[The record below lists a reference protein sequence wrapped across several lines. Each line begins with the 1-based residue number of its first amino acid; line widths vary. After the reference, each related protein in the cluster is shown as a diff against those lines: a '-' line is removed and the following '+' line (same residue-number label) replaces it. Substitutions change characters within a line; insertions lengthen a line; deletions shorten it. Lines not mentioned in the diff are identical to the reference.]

1 MIVKLL
7 FLAFVFLLR
16 WWLLSTRPTSLAI
29 ALAVSLLKMGD
40 MIGLRL
46 LSPDVD
52 DIEEPFLP
60 EGDSGGL
67 ELASLEEP
75 NNLSWALKALLG
87 LSSSCNASMKMKND
101 RVSNWYIHMM
111 KRLLLL
117 LAQCAQNSK
126 KKVQKGERA
135 GTDI

>member
-1 MIVKLL
+1 
-7 FLAFVFLLR
+7 
-16 WWLLSTRPTSLAI
+16 
-29 ALAVSLLKMGD
+29 MGD

-67 ELASLEEP
+67 ELASLEDP

-101 RVSNWYIHMM
+101 RLSNWNIHIYDEETPSTP
-111 KRLLLL
+111 LGTV
-117 LAQCAQNSK
+117 CSK
-126 KKVQKGERA
+126 FQEKSAKKGERG

>member
-46 LSPDVD
+46 LSPD

-87 LSSSCNASMKMKND
+87 LSSSCNASMKND
-101 RVSNWYIHMM
+101 RVI
-111 KRLLLL
+111 
-117 LAQCAQNSK
+117 
-126 KKVQKGERA
+126 
-135 GTDI
+135 

>member
-7 FLAFVFLLR
+7 FLPSVFLLR
-16 WWLLSTRPTSLAI
+16 STRPTSLAM

-87 LSSSCNASMKMKND
+87 LSSSCNASMKNDD
-101 RVSNWYIHMM
+101 RVSNWYVT
-111 KRLLLL
+111 L
-117 LAQCAQNSK
+117 
-126 KKVQKGERA
+126 QK
-135 GTDI
+135 

>member
-1 MIVKLL
+1 
-7 FLAFVFLLR
+7 
-16 WWLLSTRPTSLAI
+16 
-29 ALAVSLLKMGD
+29 MGD

-126 KKVQKGERA
+126 KKVQTGRR
-135 GTDI
+135 GRYTDI

>member
-7 FLAFVFLLR
+7 FLAFVLR
-16 WWLLSTRPTSLAI
+16 STRPTSLAM

-46 LSPDVD
+46 LSPD

-126 KKVQKGERA
+126 KKVQTGRR
-135 GTDI
+135 GRY

>member
-1 MIVKLL
+1 M
-7 FLAFVFLLR
+7 
-16 WWLLSTRPTSLAI
+16 STRPTSLAI

-126 KKVQKGERA
+126 KKVQKGERG

>member
-7 FLAFVFLLR
+7 FLAFVLR
-16 WWLLSTRPTSLAI
+16 STRPTSLAM

-46 LSPDVD
+46 LSPD

-67 ELASLEEP
+67 ELASLEDP

-87 LSSSCNASMKMKND
+87 LSSSCNASMKND
-101 RVSNWYIHMM
+101 RVI
-111 KRLLLL
+111 
-117 LAQCAQNSK
+117 
-126 KKVQKGERA
+126 
-135 GTDI
+135 